1 MDLGDLLSSLFQ
13 PTAPRRGA
21 SRLERT
27 LGWIAFAGL
36 ILIVGF
42 VWLAYSGF

>member
-13 PTAPRRGA
+13 PTGPRRRA
-21 SRLERT
+21 SRLERA

-36 ILIVGF
+36 VLIVGF
-42 VWLAYSGF
+42 VWLVYSGF